1 MREAWSRGPR
11 MTEQEALLRTTSN
24 RRTTRLDLGIEA
36 FTFPR
41 VFYAAARVPR
51 FVDDFEALWEQFVWF
66 PSSGAPRF
74 KFGKEF
80 VAAMSALMSS
90 TIVTM
95 APMISCMSCVSFTA
109 KRDITPALF
118 RARDGAG
125 AERAGSMDADG
136 R

>member
-51 FVDDFEALWEQFVWF
+51 YVDDFEALWERFVRF
-66 PSSGAPRF
+66 PSSGTPRF
-74 KFGKEF
+74 KFGKGIRSGY
-80 VAAMSALMSS
+80 VRPYVLYY
-90 TIVTM
+90 
-95 APMISCMSCVSFTA
+95 PY
-109 KRDITPALF
+109 
-118 RARDGAG
+118 DGAHDIVYVLRILHG
-125 AERAGSMDADG
+125 NE
-136 R
+136 